1 MKAAGNFS
9 ELIKAVGEKS
19 KKPAEASFL
28 LFYVA
33 GVQGFEPRMAES
45 ESAALPLGDTPID
58 NESILIILLIYKTCV
73 MCIREFP
80 TAEAHSLIL
89 RIYFSLSYYH

>member
-33 GVQGFEPRMAES
+33 GVQGFEPRLGGPKPPV
-45 ESAALPLGDTPID
+45 LPLDDTPITF
-58 NESILIILLIYKTCV
+58 EAVIL
-73 MCIREFP
+73 
-80 TAEAHSLIL
+80 A
-89 RIYFSLSYYH
+89 